1 MNMQTRAKRG
11 GEVGCNGEF
20 YEGGKYLPST
30 SLPKRSAAR
39 RHTGVQR
46 ALIEPGLLVVLPE
59 GKHAL
64 YAGIREFVTPDSNGQ
79 LKASRDPDH
88 PAHAY
93 YFHGGYAE
101 LADRIERYNRGE
113 RYI

>member
-1 MNMQTRAKRG
+1 MSMQTRAKRG

-30 SLPKRSAAR
+30 SLPKRKVAT
-39 RHTGVQR
+39 RHTRVQR
-46 ALIEPGLLVVLPE
+46 ALIEPGVLAVLPE

-64 YAGIREFVTPDSNGQ
+64 FAGIREFVTADNNGQ
-79 LKASRDPDH
+79 LKVSRDPDH
-88 PAHAY
+88 PAHAH
-93 YFHGGYAE
+93 YFNGGYAE
-101 LADRIERYNRGE
+101 LVERVEQYNRGE